1 MDFALIAFGLG
12 VGVLVGM
19 TGIGGGSLMT
29 PMLILVFGVTP
40 VTAIGTDL
48 AYAAVTKTVGGWKHL
63 RQKTVDIPLSS
74 WMALGSVPAAIGGV
88 WVLGMLEEAAG
99 RDFDD
104 LVIAILAGALLV
116 TGAATLVRAFLK
128 RMHERERDT
137 IELER
142 RHKIAAVALGLAVGF
157 VLGVT
162 SAGSGAL
169 IAVGLILLFRLT
181 PTRVVGTDVFHAAI
195 LLWAAGLAHVT
206 AGNVDFALA
215 GTILLGSVPGVWLG
229 SHWSVRVEPA
239 VLRTTLAVVLIGAG
253 LALLIKAGLD
263 IPLVVIAPVPGGCA
277 GAAGR
282 DDRAIPAPA
291 GTPALPDALDAVGG
305 QAGVGAH
312 ELKTLGLRLGD
323 QEAVEGIAVMPG
335 EVLDGLGVDGRD
347 RKGVEAEASERP
359 APPVL
364 DRQLSDRALDG
375 DLPYRGGAHH
385 HPVALVLEG
394 QPRGLA
400 HARPIA
406 QQQPDDHVRV
416 DEQAPHA

>member
-1 MDFALIAFGLG
+1 VDFALIAFGLG

-48 AYAAVTKTVGGWKHL
+48 AYAAVTKTVGGYKHW
-63 RQKTVDIPLSS
+63 RQRTVDVRLSS

-88 WVLGMLEEAAG
+88 YVLSLLEDWAG
-99 RDFDD
+99 RDFED
-104 LVIAILAGALLV
+104 LLISILAVALLV

-128 RMHERERDT
+128 RMHERERET
-137 IELER
+137 VALER
-142 RHKIAAVALGLAVGF
+142 RHKIAAVVLGVCVGF

-169 IAVGLILLFRLT
+169 IAVGLILLFRLI

-195 LLWAAGLAHVT
+195 LLWAAGLAHLI
-206 AGNVDFALA
+206 AGNVDLALV

-263 IPLVVIAPVPGGCA
+263 IPVAVIVPFPAAVMALLVITIVRERRRRRVRAPRA
-277 GAAGR
+277 TEARAAHQTS
-282 DDRAIPAPA
+282 PAP
-291 GTPALPDALDAVGG
+291 
-305 QAGVGAH
+305 
-312 ELKTLGLRLGD
+312 
-323 QEAVEGIAVMPG
+323 
-335 EVLDGLGVDGRD
+335 
-347 RKGVEAEASERP
+347 
-359 APPVL
+359 
-364 DRQLSDRALDG
+364 
-375 DLPYRGGAHH
+375 
-385 HPVALVLEG
+385 
-394 QPRGLA
+394 
-400 HARPIA
+400 
-406 QQQPDDHVRV
+406 
-416 DEQAPHA
+416 

>member
-1 MDFALIAFGLG
+1 VDFALIAFGLG

-63 RQKTVDIPLSS
+63 RQKTVDIRLSS
-74 WMALGSVPAAIGGV
+74 WMAIGSVPAAVGGV
-88 WVLGMLEEAAG
+88 WVLGLLEDAAG

-104 LVIAILAGALLV
+104 LVIAILAGALLL
-116 TGAATLVRAFLK
+116 TGAATLIRAFLK

-137 IELER
+137 IALER
-142 RHKIAAVALGLAVGF
+142 RHKVAAVVLGVSVGF

-169 IAVGLILLFRLT
+169 IAVGLILLFRLS

-195 LLWAAGLAHVT
+195 LLWAAGLAHVF

-263 IPLVVIAPVPGGCA
+263 IPVAVIAPFPVA
-277 GAAGR
+277 VLVLLVVTMVRSRRAAAR
-282 DDRAIPAPA
+282 SAYQ
-291 GTPALPDALDAVGG
+291 T
-305 QAGVGAH
+305 
-312 ELKTLGLRLGD
+312 
-323 QEAVEGIAVMPG
+323 
-335 EVLDGLGVDGRD
+335 
-347 RKGVEAEASERP
+347 S
-359 APPVL
+359 APP
-364 DRQLSDRALDG
+364 
-375 DLPYRGGAHH
+375 
-385 HPVALVLEG
+385 
-394 QPRGLA
+394 
-400 HARPIA
+400 
-406 QQQPDDHVRV
+406 
-416 DEQAPHA
+416 